1 MQILPTVVLY
11 ALLVTSVQA
20 QQTQYRDALGQPTGT
35 SYSYGGSTTYRNA
48 DGSIAGTS
56 ISSGGTT
63 QSYSAN
69 GAPSASAI
77 SGDPLISPVI
87 VPSSVFLPIGEP
99 VVTGW

>member
-1 MQILPTVVLY
+1 MNK
-11 ALLVTSVQA
+11 LLTTLLLSLIVTTAHA
-20 QQTQYRDALGQPTGT
+20 QQTQYRDALGQPAGT

-69 GAPSASAI
+69 GAPGASAM

-87 VPSSVFLPIGEP
+87 VPSTVFLPIGSP
-99 VVTGW
+99 IVTGL